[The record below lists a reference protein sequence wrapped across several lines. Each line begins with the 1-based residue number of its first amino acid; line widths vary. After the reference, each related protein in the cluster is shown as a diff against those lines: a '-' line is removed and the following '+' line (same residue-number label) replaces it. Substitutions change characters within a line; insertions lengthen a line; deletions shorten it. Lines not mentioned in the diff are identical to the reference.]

1 VKPEFQVAVVAVA
14 THLVALV
21 ASAVFLMHSLA
32 ATHHSV
38 AGNDSRVARN
48 VGQIL
53 KHKLKSTSLMQF
65 LVAKLLL
72 RFDLQCRVKSAVV
85 LVQRLERKPRLVRI
99 AAALVK
105 CEECAKAFSGRW

>member
-1 VKPEFQVAVVAVA
+1 
-14 THLVALV
+14 
-21 ASAVFLMHSLA
+21 
-32 ATHHSV
+32 
-38 AGNDSRVARN
+38 
-48 VGQIL
+48 
-53 KHKLKSTSLMQF
+53 MQF

-72 RFDLQCRVKSAVV
+72 RFDLQCRVKGAVV